1 MEGQLM
7 LTAERDVV
15 IAYLENLVRTKELTF
30 DSQHA
35 VERFL
40 REQFKQ
46 HLLERMR
53 AAMTRAPVPSG

>member
-1 MEGQLM
+1 MQAQLM
-7 LTAERDVV
+7 LMAERDVV

-35 VERFL
+35 VEQWL
-40 REQFKQ
+40 RERFRD

-53 AAMTRAPVPSG
+53 AAMVREPAPSA